1 VSRRYLHVNPTL
13 CVGHRLC
20 AEMLPEL
27 VTLDDFGYP
36 IVPPDPVPPHLGR
49 RARRT
54 VGACPALALILD
66 GTPGRGARREV
77 RGPGTPSG

>member
-1 VSRRYLHVNPTL
+1 MSGRYLHVDPTL

-27 VTLDDFGYP
+27 ITLDDFGYP
-36 IVPPDPVPPHLGR
+36 IISPDPVPRHLGR
-49 RARRT
+49 LARRT

-66 GTPGRGARREV
+66 GNPSRRVRRHQPRPGAS
-77 RGPGTPSG
+77 PG

>member
-1 VSRRYLHVNPTL
+1 VSRNYLHVDPTL

-36 IVPPDPVPPHLGR
+36 IISPDPVPRHLGR
-49 RARRT
+49 RVRRT
-54 VGACPALALILD
+54 VGACPALALTLD
-66 GTPGRGARREV
+66 GSPGRRARRDMH
-77 RGPGTPSG
+77 GPATPSG